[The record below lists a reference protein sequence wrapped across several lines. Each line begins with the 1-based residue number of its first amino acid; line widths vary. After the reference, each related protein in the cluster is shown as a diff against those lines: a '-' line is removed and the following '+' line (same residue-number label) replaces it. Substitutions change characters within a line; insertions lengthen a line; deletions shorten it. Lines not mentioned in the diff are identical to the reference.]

1 MTGGNDQDAWQAPEM
16 GAVLGP
22 EAIAKYVGDS
32 KINRVLAPGESL
44 EPEGEVAEETPET
57 TAEAAP
63 AALDSVPV
71 DRAGIY
77 SGVTEAGDTIPL
89 FAANLN
95 NRREANIAVAEG
107 LPVKSEKPLQEIT
120 DGFRIGAAPWRMLAV
135 AALALLFLEWGLF
148 HRRWVE

>member
-1 MTGGNDQDAWQAPEM
+1 MTSGSDQDAWQTPAI

-22 EAIAKYVGDS
+22 AGLAKYTGEAR
-32 KINRVLAPGESL
+32 ITRVLAPGESHA
-44 EPEGEVAEETPET
+44 PETPEESAG
-57 TAEAAP
+57 TAEVTP
-63 AALDSVPV
+63 PPTPPTSIPV

-77 SGVTEAGDTIPL
+77 SGITETGETVPL

-95 NRREANIAVAEG
+95 NRREANIAVSQG

-120 DGFRIGAAPWRMLAV
+120 NGFRVGAAPWRLLAV
-135 AALALLFLEWGLF
+135 AALMLLFLEWGLF